1 LGICDIW
8 LFATQDY
15 DHYLPNALDINRALL
30 GSIPVQH
37 IGLTKSSSSTA
48 ATAFN
53 PDDIVLKQ
61 TTRRNTEHDE
71 FRIVMT

>member
-1 LGICDIW
+1 MALGWNHC
-8 LFATQDY
+8 
-15 DHYLPNALDINRALL
+15 LPNALDINRALL

-37 IGLTKSSSSTA
+37 IGLTKSSSNTA

-61 TTRRNTEHDE
+61 MARRNTENDE